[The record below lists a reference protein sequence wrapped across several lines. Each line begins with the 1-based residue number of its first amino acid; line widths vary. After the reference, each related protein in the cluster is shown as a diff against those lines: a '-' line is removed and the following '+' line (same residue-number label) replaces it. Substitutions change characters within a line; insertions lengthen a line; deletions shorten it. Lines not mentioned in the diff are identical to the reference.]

1 MPKAYP
7 VYDEGYEEALSIV
20 SRYLGGFSNLQVAGR
35 NGLHK
40 YNNQDHSMVTAL
52 LAAQNVFGAKHD
64 VWAVNADDDYH
75 EEGDVD
81 LGNVV
86 ADLSQLESTQ
96 PHVPPGPAT
105 D

>member
-1 MPKAYP
+1 
-7 VYDEGYEEALSIV
+7 
-20 SRYLGGFSNLQVAGR
+20 
-35 NGLHK
+35 
-40 YNNQDHSMVTAL
+40 MVTAL
-52 LAAQNVFGAKHD
+52 LAAQNILGAKHD

-81 LGNVV
+81 LGNVF
-86 ADLSQLESTQ
+86 ADLGELESTQ